1 MFNKIK
7 IYGNSDINYIWSK
20 KKAFCSDEY
29 ISEIEDKGVYSPVWD
44 VSTVM
49 LANFKEDVSA
59 GTFEQT
65 NEIVGYKISKKE
77 VGESKFT
84 VVDYMSHYEN
94 ILEDYNVKNGVE
106 YIYSVT
112 PIYNIED
119 KEVFGETVLSD
130 TIIPD
135 SDRFMIIGLIPTD
148 DTNKYRI
155 DEDNI
160 WSFFLNAEEGDFSIR
175 NNKQYTD
182 GFRRF
187 PKGYSGETD
196 YLETTFKSYLG
207 GIVCSSMKYG
217 YDDIAKIEKWRAF
230 CNSDCLK
237 LFKDIKGHVIPCD
250 IATSNYSVDNS
261 LDGIP
266 TTINISIK
274 EMRDYK
280 DISVCEVKE
289 DVLL

>member
-1 MFNKIK
+1 MFNEIK
-7 IYGNSDINYIWSK
+7 IYGYSDVNYIWSK
-20 KKAFCSDEY
+20 KLDTINDE
-29 ISEIEDKGVYSPVWD
+29 EINNIKSNGIHSPVWD
-44 VSTVM
+44 INTVM
-49 LANFKEDVSA
+49 LANFKKDTSA
-59 GTFEQT
+59 GTFDQE
-65 NEIVGYKISKKE
+65 NEIIGYKVSKKE
-77 VGESKFT
+77 VGSDKFT
-84 VVDYMSHYEN
+84 TVDYTKHYEKQ
-94 ILEDYNVKNGVE
+94 IEDYNVKNNTE
-106 YIYSVT
+106 YVYSVT
-112 PIYNIED
+112 PIYLID
-119 KEVFGETVLSD
+119 GKEVLGETVLSENV
-130 TIIPD
+130 TPD
-135 SDRFMIIGLIPTD
+135 SEKFVIIGLLPTED
-148 DTNKYRI
+148 KNKYRV

-182 GFRRF
+182 GFKRF

-207 GIVCSSMKYG
+207 GIVCSSMEYG

-250 IATSNYSVDNS
+250 IAMSNYSVDNS